1 MRTVLRVIPDLL
13 KVLKELLKWLPL
25 LKDLLE
31 ELRKYR
37 WRHTGDAPA
46 NSGRTVIVKPDAE
59 GDNRTLP
66 IRRLVCMDLRKWI
79 EAAQDSS
86 LRQLPLRPSRRVVRV
101 LRVTAAGS
109 LSLLSA
115 FRPIVLHPVR
125 DRLLCLG

>member
-79 EAAQDSS
+79 EAAQEVGDDE
-86 LRQLPLRPSRRVVRV
+86 LEHVMDDALGRLTPPPPKRPSPSS
-101 LRVTAAGS
+101 AGS
-109 LSLLSA
+109 TKPT
-115 FRPIVLHPVR
+115 R
-125 DRLLCLG
+125 G